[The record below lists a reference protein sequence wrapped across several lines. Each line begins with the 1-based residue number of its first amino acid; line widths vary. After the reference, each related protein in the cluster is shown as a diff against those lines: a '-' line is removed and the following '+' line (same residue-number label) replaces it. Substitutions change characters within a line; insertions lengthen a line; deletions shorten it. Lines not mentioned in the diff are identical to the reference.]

1 MIPKMLFLLNKSY
14 LNVYSSWKLKQI
26 GIRISGHVP
35 LAARKFLIDF
45 SAAFRGNRL
54 VFFDIGASIGVISDC
69 VARLP
74 NVAQIHS
81 FEPLPEVYT
90 QLRKQMRFFSKAHC
104 HQVAL
109 GDSNGVASMHINKSS
124 TSSSILPAGRLLQ
137 SEFPWTMEERKEE
150 VAMARLDDF
159 VRQFSLPGPDV
170 IKVDVQGYELSVIKG
185 GQDTISQA
193 K

>member
-109 GDSNGVASMHINKSS
+109 S
-124 TSSSILPAGRLLQ
+124 TSHPPVVRSYPQGVCSSQNFPGRWKNAKKKWQWRDLMILCGSFPCPAL
-137 SEFPWTMEERKEE
+137 M
-150 VAMARLDDF
+150 
-159 VRQFSLPGPDV
+159 
-170 IKVDVQGYELSVIKG
+170 
-185 GQDTISQA
+185 
-193 K
+193 